1 MEIFKE
7 IYSTKGR
14 INRLRYLKY
23 MILLAVAGA
32 IAKFTTSCMA
42 TLLTGDPNGALVMVI
57 TLILAVIAG
66 TGNVMLII
74 RRIHDLGKSG
84 WFALIVF
91 VPIIGIIFSVYL
103 FCAPGTVGWN
113 EYGADPLEN

>member
-23 MILLAVAGA
+23 MILLALAGA
-32 IAKFTTSCMA
+32 VAKFTTSCIA
-42 TLLTGDPNGALVMVI
+42 TLLTGEPNGALVMTI
-57 TLILAVIAG
+57 TLIPAVIAG

-74 RRIHDLGKSG
+74 RRTHDLG
-84 WFALIVF
+84 
-91 VPIIGIIFSVYL
+91 
-103 FCAPGTVGWN
+103 TVGYN
-113 EYGADPLEN
+113 RFGAYLLQS